1 MSAESFLSRWSRKMV
16 GGETEIIET
25 KLPEGPD
32 SPAAPQP
39 VAEGVAAPPKT
50 DEAKAAGTF
59 VEPPPLESVANDGDF
74 APFMQR
80 EIAPELR
87 NQAMKKLF
95 TDPHYNVMD
104 RLDTY
109 IDDYSKPDPMP
120 AGMLQ
125 QLYQSK
131 ALFLFD
137 DEEKKAGDAQP
148 PPQAVIAAIEAPA
161 DKESVALSPAE
172 KQPQPKLE
180 E

>member
-1 MSAESFLSRWSRKMV
+1 MSGESFLSRWSRRKV
-16 GGETEIIET
+16 GVDDESAESTEAAVA
-25 KLPEGPD
+25 KVD
-32 SPAAPQP
+32 PA
-39 VAEGVAAPPKT
+39 AAPPAVAS
-50 DEAKAAGTF
+50 DDSPQSGPIQPPLESTF
-59 VEPPPLESVANDGDF
+59 VEPPPLDSVANDGDF

-80 EIAPELR
+80 EISPELR

-120 AGMLQ
+120 AGMLE

-131 ALFLFD
+131 ALFLF
-137 DEEKKAGDAQP
+137 
-148 PPQAVIAAIEAPA
+148 A
-161 DKESVALSPAE
+161 DKENETEPDEDNALPASAVPAVEEPAALSPIE